1 MRKKYDAL
9 FGFPM
14 PLMMVL
20 HQSVHFYVEFLPLQR
35 SRTKLKYLATVES
48 ALGTF
53 LEDVTPEDA
62 AAQMRA
68 L

>member
-1 MRKKYDAL
+1 
-9 FGFPM
+9 
-14 PLMMVL
+14 
-20 HQSVHFYVEFLPLQR
+20 
-35 SRTKLKYLATVES
+35 LKYLAVVES

-68 L
+68 V

>member
-1 MRKKYDAL
+1 
-9 FGFPM
+9 
-14 PLMMVL
+14 MMVL

-35 SRTKLKYLATVES
+35 SPTKLKYLATVES
-48 ALGTF
+48 AFGTF

-68 L
+68 V